1 MIMSPILL
9 TALLALSAA
18 VTAQESTVQITWA
31 AVVFA
36 HYGEKIPDATPGPYE
51 LTPYGANQ
59 MYNAG
64 QIIQG
69 RYIWPLPNKTAGITS
84 SERINGL
91 SPTEIDNSQLYILS
105 TDEEFV
111 SASALAFMQAL
122 YPPVSLELV
131 SDANMSDS
139 SLEQYPLG
147 GYQYPNVQ
155 TVSSLDFNYLW

>member
-18 VTAQESTVQITWA
+18 VAAQESTVQITWA

-69 RYIWPLPNKTAGITS
+69 RYISSLPSN
-84 SERINGL
+84 ERINGL
-91 SPTEIDNSQLYILS
+91 SSTEIDNSQLYILS
-105 TDEEFV
+105 TDDEFV

-122 YPPVSLELV
+122 YPPVYFELDP
-131 SDANMSDS
+131 DAIMSDS
-139 SLEQYPLG
+139 SLEPYPLG

>member
-1 MIMSPILL
+1 MSPILV

-18 VTAQESTVQITWA
+18 VAAQETVQITWA

-36 HYGEKIPDATPGPYE
+36 HYGEKIPDATEGPYV

-69 RYIWPLPNKTAGITS
+69 RYIWPLPNKTEGITS
-84 SERINGL
+84 YERINGL
-91 SPTEIDNSQLYILS
+91 SSTEIDNSQMYILS
-105 TDEEFV
+105 TDDEFV

-122 YPPVSLELV
+122 YPPVYFQLEPDAIE
-131 SDANMSDS
+131 SDGT
-139 SLEQYPLG
+139 LEQYPLG

-155 TVSSLDFNYLW
+155 SVSSLDFNYLW

>member
-1 MIMSPILL
+1 MSPILL

-18 VTAQESTVQITWA
+18 VAAQEESNVQITWA

-36 HYGEKIPDATPGPYE
+36 HYGEKIPDATAGPYE

-69 RYIWPLPNKTAGITS
+69 RYIWPLPNETEGITS
-84 SERINGL
+84 YYRINGL
-91 SPTEIDNSQLYILS
+91 SSTEIDNSQMYILS
-105 TDEEFV
+105 TDDEFV

-122 YPPVSLELV
+122 YPPVSLELDP
-131 SDANMSDS
+131 DAIMSDS
-139 SLEQYPLG
+139 SLKQYPLG